1 MEQHHDIQRQ
11 IDLTMGSLDGMSKAE
26 TTPFFYTR
34 LMARM
39 ESGSDSIWTRSLA
52 FLARPAVA
60 LSILFVFL
68 LINGYLI
75 MSNLNQ
81 PEENFQQDYVAQ
93 QISYFETNSP
103 TQ

>member
-1 MEQHHDIQRQ
+1 MQQHDDIQRQ
-11 IDLTMGSLDGMSKAE
+11 VNQTLGSLDGMLKAE

-39 ESGSDSIWTRSLA
+39 ESGSDSIWTKSLA
-52 FLARPAVA
+52 FLARPAIA

-81 PEENFQQDYVAQ
+81 QEENIQQEYVAQ
-93 QISYFETNSP
+93 QITYFETNSP
-103 TQ
+103 AQ

>member
-1 MEQHHDIQRQ
+1 MQQYDDIQRQ
-11 IDLTMGSLDGMSKAE
+11 VDLTMGSLDGMSKAE
-26 TTPFFYTR
+26 ATPFFYTR

-39 ESGSDSIWTRSLA
+39 EAGSDSIWTRSLA
-52 FLARPAVA
+52 FLAKPAVA
-60 LSILFVFL
+60 LSILVVFL

-81 PEENFQQDYVAQ
+81 TEENFQQDYVAQ

-103 TQ
+103 AP